1 VFLFIYLL
9 EIANMNIGML
19 WFDNDK
25 MMDLN
30 TKIERAS
37 NYYLKKYGKSPTLCY
52 VHPSMLPTPPDNNSN
67 GNGSKANNQKDHDD
81 YYTGSVAVRSNQSIL
96 PNHFWLG
103 FNGNS

>member
-1 VFLFIYLL
+1 MIICFL
-9 EIANMNIGML
+9 EIKQMNIGML

-30 TKIERAS
+30 AKIERAS
-37 NYYLKKYGKSPTLCY
+37 NYYQKKYGKSPTLCY
-52 VHPSMLPTPPDNNSN
+52 VHPSMLPTPSDNKSN
-67 GNGSKANNQKDHDD
+67 GNGSKTNNQKELDD
-81 YYTGSVAVRSNQSIL
+81 YFTGSVIVRSNQSIL